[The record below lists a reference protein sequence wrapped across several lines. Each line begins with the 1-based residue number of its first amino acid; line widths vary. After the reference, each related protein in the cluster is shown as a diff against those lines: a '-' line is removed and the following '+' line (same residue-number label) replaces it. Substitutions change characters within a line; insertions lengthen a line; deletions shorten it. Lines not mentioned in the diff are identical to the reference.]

1 MKFFEFERMM
11 NENGVHSL
19 AEIARALDTTP
30 QAVSNWK
37 ARDQVPYHIEAKLR
51 KSEGQSY
58 KHITNERNVIFKD
71 DSLKIVDIA
80 LTIASQIKIILIIP
94 FIFVFLTFTYIQFI
108 EENEYQSSAKILI
121 AGGETQNNMGGLAG
135 LANQFGVNLPTNSST
150 QSDLSNPYLLPDIL
164 RSRTFAEKILVKE
177 FYTERYGI
185 KLPLYKI
192 LTHGNTKSTQSFEV
206 LITKASSTLNRE
218 YISFKSDPTSPF
230 SSIKVTAKE
239 PLLAKN
245 IAENL
250 IIELENLN
258 RFFKSQHVRNK
269 TNFIEERIFAVQ
281 KELEISEKKLQ
292 TFNEQNRQ
300 ITSPALQLELD
311 RLTRNVEV
319 QERVFLTL
327 KQQLELSK
335 IEVIQESSII
345 NVLDHPQIPLGPTSK
360 NLFLR
365 VIMSAILGIII
376 GLIISFSR
384 SYAKTEASD
393 ERKKLLKTKNL
404 FRKKISEFFQDNRIV
419 GTISALLLLGLP
431 FYLGYQSKSPVF
443 FGRYSTKLMFINT
456 VYILTLILF
465 LVLLMI
471 NIKKNKKQLNQN
483 ESFIKDL

>member
-1 MKFFEFERMM
+1 M
-11 NENGVHSL
+11 
-19 AEIARALDTTP
+19 
-30 QAVSNWK
+30 
-37 ARDQVPYHIEAKLR
+37 
-51 KSEGQSY
+51 
-58 KHITNERNVIFKD
+58 
-71 DSLKIVDIA
+71 
-80 LTIASQIKIILIIP
+80 
-94 FIFVFLTFTYIQFI
+94 
-108 EENEYQSSAKILI
+108 
-121 AGGETQNNMGGLAG
+121 
-135 LANQFGVNLPTNSST
+135 
-150 QSDLSNPYLLPDIL
+150 
-164 RSRTFAEKILVKE
+164 
-177 FYTERYGI
+177 
-185 KLPLYKI
+185 
-192 LTHGNTKSTQSFEV
+192 
-206 LITKASSTLNRE
+206 
-218 YISFKSDPTSPF
+218 
-230 SSIKVTAKE
+230 
-239 PLLAKN
+239 LAKN

-384 SYAKTEASD
+384 SYVKTEASD
-393 ERKKLLKTKNL
+393 ERKKLLKTK
-404 FRKKISEFFQDNRIV
+404 I
-419 GTISALLLLGLP
+419 
-431 FYLGYQSKSPVF
+431 
-443 FGRYSTKLMFINT
+443 
-456 VYILTLILF
+456 
-465 LVLLMI
+465 
-471 NIKKNKKQLNQN
+471 
-483 ESFIKDL
+483 